1 MEDTGAGR
9 CSVIYYCP
17 ASAHGLAELH
27 HHASPPAVTLDD
39 ERKGSSLKHVYN
51 NVRRLLD
58 EDQGNFEQV
67 FVTSHADKCIETLEV
82 FAKASPTAVLVELD
96 STAPDGIQ
104 HSALSL
110 LRHLNADV
118 QSSRYPQHVMPFVLL
133 AATLTTEPFEDTD
146 AIYES
151 IQLNAGAID
160 TMRSP
165 LCSEAINQLV
175 GHVRE
180 MTRPSAHSLG
190 SGMARALVHHIT
202 NRSSPRLA
210 SHRPDEVLSAQRK
223 AAVEEA
229 VGKWQFPAHEFD
241 MDELTYGALC
251 MLEHIL
257 RKPDL
262 EQYRLPR
269 PQLMTFLLAA
279 RREYKHER
287 EVHYH
292 NWRHAVDVTQ
302 SLYCFLCDI
311 RLCPPS
317 AARAATQHKE
327 VNPLES
333 LLSPLDALILLVCGV
348 GHDVG
353 HPGVNNAFLVA
364 CNHQLAH
371 MYNDKSVLEN
381 YHCAAYSQLIRRHW
395 PALGNITRFRSTMI
409 STILATDMQRHFEY
423 MGYLNE
429 LKQKVEKSDA
439 DLDEWND
446 KDREHARD
454 LTMALLLKAADISN
468 VARPFDISA
477 QWAKILMNEFS
488 RQGELERELQI
499 PTCLFGG
506 PPNKEDLLAAA
517 QSQKG
522 FMNLFGFPLFRG
534 ISEVMPNVSCTIPEL
549 ENNNNV
555 WEHRI
560 TDEKARREAHG
571 DGRRS
576 PRTYGSVTEAEV
588 EEARTRKRESEPA
601 AVPMEAPMTPNSVS
615 SNKRQP
621 SLQPDGTPNR
631 HPANKERYRLQ
642 FGVPAAGEDKR
653 ASTPVLWPSSLQLSP
668 TGGASRRSSK
678 DVALNQLQD
687 LSAFAQHNLA
697 AAGSRRGSAD
707 AGWQM
712 HQNYTGSRRGSKEE
726 SLTTILV
733 TSQGSSSPRSV
744 PASPRLG
751 KPASPGISVG
761 VGKRQSITKH
771 AAGAPRHSVPSS
783 TSQTTASVAATT
795 EVSSPST
802 QRSSLTP
809 TDDDVTPPAQHNN
822 AILDGDTESFAHS
835 NEYPQELDGMHHN
848 SAPAAFP
855 GTPPADEEAVTSVT
869 KASCPQI
876 MPRTASGDS
885 ALSALEKRQSDPQIR
900 QSRSRSRLRGLKF
913 WKRRKDPSGIE
924 GASVESNSP

>member
-1 MEDTGAGR
+1 MEDTGGGR
-9 CSVIYYCP
+9 CSVVYYCP
-17 ASAHGLAELH
+17 GSAVELTELH
-27 HHASPPAVTLDD
+27 HHASPRTVTLDD
-39 ERKGSSLKHVYN
+39 ERKGSSLKHVYT

-67 FVTSHADKCIETLEV
+67 FVSSHSGQCMENLRV

-96 STAPDGIQ
+96 NTASGGPQ
-104 HSALSL
+104 NSAFSF
-110 LRHLNADV
+110 LRALNADI
-118 QSSRYPQHVMPFVLL
+118 QGSRYRQHVMPFVLV
-133 AATLTTEPFEDTD
+133 ATSSTSDASDDTVP
-146 AIYES
+146 AYRS

-160 TMRSP
+160 TVRSP
-165 LCSEAINQLV
+165 LCSADINQLV

-180 MTRPSAHSLG
+180 TTRPSARTLG
-190 SGMARALVHHIT
+190 SGMPRALVGHIT
-202 NRSSPRLA
+202 DRTSPRLA

-223 AAVEEA
+223 AAVEDA
-229 VGKWQFPAHEFD
+229 VGNWQFSAHDFD

-257 RKPDL
+257 RNPDL

-317 AARAATQHKE
+317 AARAAQEHKRA
-327 VNPLES
+327 NPLEA
-333 LLSPLDALILLVCGV
+333 LLSPLDALILLVCGI

-364 CNHQLAH
+364 CNHPLAL

-395 PALGNITRFRSTMI
+395 PALGDIPRFRSTMI

-423 MGYLNE
+423 MGHLNE
-429 LKQKVEKSDA
+429 LKQEIEKSDA
-439 DLDEWND
+439 NLDEWND
-446 KDREHARD
+446 KEREHARD
-454 LTMALLLKAADISN
+454 LTMSLLLKAADISN

-488 RQGELERELQI
+488 RQGELEDELQI

-506 PPNKEDLLAAA
+506 PPDKEDLLAAA

-549 ENNNNV
+549 ENNKNV

-560 TDEKARREAHG
+560 SDEKARREAHG
-571 DGRRS
+571 DSGRS
-576 PRTYGSVTEAEV
+576 PRTYGSVTEVEV

-601 AVPMEAPMTPNSVS
+601 AVPIEAPMTPNSIS
-615 SNKRQP
+615 SSKRQP
-621 SLQPDGTPNR
+621 GLHPDGN
-631 HPANKERYRLQ
+631 ANLHSATEERYRLQ
-642 FGVPAAGEDKR
+642 FGMPAAGDDKR
-653 ASTPVLWPSSLQLSP
+653 ASTPVLCPSALQLSP

-697 AAGSRRGSAD
+697 GAGSRRGSAD

-726 SLTTILV
+726 QLTTILV
-733 TSQGSSSPRSV
+733 TSQSSSSPRNSV

-751 KPASPGISVG
+751 KPASPGKTVG
-761 VGKRQSITKH
+761 IGKRQSMTKQ
-771 AAGAPRHSVPSS
+771 AAGGPRYSVPSS
-783 TSQTTASVAATT
+783 TSQTTTSAAATA

-802 QRSSLTP
+802 QRSSLSP
-809 TDDDVTPPAQHNN
+809 MDDDVTPPAQHSA
-822 AILDGDTESFAHS
+822 AILDGNVDGASHS
-835 NEYPQELDGMHHN
+835 SEYPQELDVMHRS
-848 SAPAAFP
+848 SAPAALP
-855 GTPPADEEAVTSVT
+855 GTPPADGAVTSVT
-869 KASCPQI
+869 KSSSPQI
-876 MPRTASGDS
+876 MARMGSGDS
-885 ALSALEKRQSDPQIR
+885 TLSAFDERQSNPPIR
-900 QSRSRSRLRGLKF
+900 HSRSRSRLRLKF
-913 WKRRKDPSGIE
+913 WKRRR
-924 GASVESNSP
+924 GASVEADSP